1 MKCSS
6 CGIGTLAPSYLEGLF
21 ACHTCDNCGGNLI
34 LLEDFLR
41 WHEQHPDTQLL
52 ADAAVEEVAQ
62 ETSKAMI
69 CPKTGGLMTKYK
81 ISADT
86 EHRLDLSPT
95 INAVWLD
102 KGEWDLLKSKGL
114 AHKLNNIFT
123 DHWQHK
129 ITANAASEVLSG
141 LYQRRFGDQ
150 YDEIKHFRARLIEMG
165 DSPDCEIS
173 KSEVIAYLLADDP
186 YAV

>member
-6 CGIGTLAPSYLEGLF
+6 CHTGNLVASYLEGLF
-21 ACHTCDNCGGNLI
+21 ACHTCSECGGNLI
-34 LLEDFLR
+34 LLGDFLR
-41 WHEQHPDTQLL
+41 WQEQNPETELSENAQL
-52 ADAAVEEVAQ
+52 EVVPQ

-102 KGEWDLLKSKGL
+102 KGEWGLLKSKGL
-114 AHKLNNIFT
+114 ANRLNSIFT
-123 DHWQHK
+123 DHWQHD
-129 ITANAASEVLSG
+129 IRSNAASEVLTA
-141 LYQRRFGDQ
+141 LYQRKFGDRYEEVKQ
-150 YDEIKHFRARLIEMG
+150 LRASLESMENR
-165 DSPDCEIS
+165 
-173 KSEVIAYLLADDP
+173 SEVIAYLLADDP
-186 YAV
+186 YQV